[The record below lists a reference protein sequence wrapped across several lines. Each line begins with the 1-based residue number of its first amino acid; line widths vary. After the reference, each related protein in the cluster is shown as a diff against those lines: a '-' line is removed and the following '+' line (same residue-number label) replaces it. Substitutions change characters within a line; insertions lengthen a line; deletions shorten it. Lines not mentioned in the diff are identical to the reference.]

1 MSKAT
6 DTGIQSVINVG
17 VAAFNVDNLGIKGV
31 LKTAGKQTAKAVV
44 RERNDTPQVAVGD
57 HNHNRGP
64 EEKEMWERKKDEDD
78 KK

>member
-1 MSKAT
+1 M

-44 RERNDTPQVAVGD
+44 KEPNNTTQVTVGD
-57 HNHNRGP
+57 HNHTVNGGP
-64 EEKEMWERKKDEDD
+64 AEKEMWERKKDEEE